1 MFAYITRKLLL
12 LIPTAFVVLVILF
25 LMLRVVPGD
34 PATAALGSEA
44 SEQAIQALRA
54 ELGLDKPLY
63 IQFVQY
69 VGGILRG
76 DLGRSL
82 VTRTPISNEIATAL
96 PYTMS
101 YAVSSLIFAI
111 ILGILFGVATAVKR
125 NTIIDYLG
133 RIFSLAGL
141 SFPEFYLGLLLM
153 LLLAVKWDL
162 LPAVGAGD
170 FNNPKELI
178 RHLILPSITGGLIMT
193 AYITRLTRS
202 SMLDVIREDYITTA
216 RAKGLR
222 ESTVI
227 LRHALKNALI
237 SIVTIVGMYFGL
249 HFAGSIMVEIIFARP
264 GMGKLLLSAIKQN
277 DYNVVQS
284 VIFVYCL
291 IIMVVNLITDVIYG
305 WIDPRIVYK

>member
-1 MFAYITRKLLL
+1 MWAYITRKLLL

-34 PATAALGSEA
+34 PAMAALGSEA
-44 SEQAIQALRA
+44 SEQAVQALRV
-54 ELGLDKPLY
+54 ELGLDQPLY
-63 IQFVQY
+63 VQFAEY
-69 VGGILRG
+69 VGGIFRG

-82 VTRTPISNEIATAL
+82 VTRTSITREIAMAL

-101 YAVSSLIFAI
+101 YAVSSLIVAI
-111 ILGILFGVATAVKR
+111 VLGILLGVATAVKR
-125 NTIIDYLG
+125 NTIVDYLG

-141 SFPEFYLGLLLM
+141 SFPEVYLGLLLM

-170 FNNPKELI
+170 FSHPKDLI
-178 RHLILPSITGGLIMT
+178 RHLVLPSLTGGLIMT

-202 SMLDVIREDYITTA
+202 AMLDVIREDYIATA

-291 IIMVVNLITDVIYG
+291 IIMVVNLITDVVYG

>member
-1 MFAYITRKLLL
+1 MFAYIVRKLLF

-25 LMLRVVPGD
+25 LMLRIVPGD
-34 PATAALGSEA
+34 PAMAALGSEA
-44 SEQAIQALRA
+44 SEEVVRA
-54 ELGLDKPLY
+54 FRQELGLDRPLY
-63 IQFVQY
+63 TQFFDY
-69 VGGILRG
+69 LTGLFRG

-82 VTRTPISNEIATAL
+82 VTRTSISKELAMAL
-96 PYTMS
+96 PHTMI
-101 YAVSSLIFAI
+101 YAVSSLIVAI
-111 ILGILFGVATAVKR
+111 FLGILFGIATAVKR
-125 NTIIDYLG
+125 NTIVDYLG

-202 SMLDVIREDYITTA
+202 AMLDVIREDYIVTA

-284 VIFVYCL
+284 IIFVYCL
-291 IIMVVNLITDVIYG
+291 IIMVVNLITDIIYG
-305 WIDPRIVYK
+305 WVDPRIVYK

>member
-1 MFAYITRKLLL
+1 MLSYITRKLLL
-12 LIPTAFVVLVILF
+12 LIPTALVVLVILF

-34 PATAALGSEA
+34 PAVAALGSEA
-44 SEQAIQALRA
+44 SEQAVRALRA
-54 ELGLDKPLY
+54 ELGLDQPLY
-63 IQFVQY
+63 AQFIDY

-82 VTRTPISNEIATAL
+82 VTRTSISNEIATAL

-101 YAVSSLIFAI
+101 YAVSSLVFAI
-111 ILGILFGVATAVKR
+111 ILGVLFGVVTAVKR

-170 FNNPKELI
+170 FSNPRELI

-202 SMLDVIREDYITTA
+202 SMLDVIREDYIATA

>member
-1 MFAYITRKLLL
+1 MLAYTMRKLLF
-12 LIPTAFVVLVILF
+12 LIPTALVVLVILF
-25 LMLRVVPGD
+25 FMLRVVPGD
-34 PATAALGSEA
+34 PAVAALGSEA
-44 SEQAIQALRA
+44 TEEATRSLRI
-54 ELGLDKPLY
+54 ELGLDRPLY
-63 IQFVQY
+63 VQFFDY
-69 VGGILRG
+69 LGKLIIG

-82 VTRTPISNEIATAL
+82 VTRTSISKEIGTAL
-96 PYTMS
+96 PYTLS
-101 YAVSSLIFAI
+101 YAVSSLLVAI
-111 ILGILFGVATAVKR
+111 VLGILFGVITAVKR
-125 NTIIDYLG
+125 NTVLDYLG

-153 LLLAVKWDL
+153 LLLAVKLDF

-170 FNNPKELI
+170 FSNPKELI

-202 SMLDVIREDYITTA
+202 AMLDVIREDYIVTA
-216 RAKGLR
+216 RAKGLK
-222 ESTVI
+222 ESVVI
-227 LRHALKNALI
+227 FRHALKNAMI

-249 HFAGSIMVEIIFARP
+249 HFAGSIMIEIIFARP

-284 VIFVYCL
+284 VIFVYCI

-305 WIDPRIVYK
+305 LIDPRIVYK

>member
-1 MFAYITRKLLL
+1 M
-12 LIPTAFVVLVILF
+12 
-25 LMLRVVPGD
+25 
-34 PATAALGSEA
+34 AALGSEA
-44 SEQAIQALRA
+44 SEQAVQALRV
-54 ELGLDKPLY
+54 ELGLDQPLHV
-63 IQFVQY
+63 QFVQY
-69 VGGILRG
+69 VGGIFRG

-82 VTRTPISNEIATAL
+82 VTRTSITREIAMAL

-101 YAVSSLIFAI
+101 YAVSSLIVAI
-111 ILGILFGVATAVKR
+111 VLGILLGVATAVKR

-162 LPAVGAGD
+162 LPTVGAGD
-170 FNNPKELI
+170 FSNPKELI
-178 RHLILPSITGGLIMT
+178 RHLILPSLTGGLIMT

-202 SMLDVIREDYITTA
+202 AMLDVIREDYIATA

>member
-1 MFAYITRKLLL
+1 MVSYIIRKLLL
-12 LIPTAFVVLVILF
+12 LIPTALVVLIILF
-25 LMLRVVPGD
+25 FMLRVVPGD
-34 PATAALGSEA
+34 PAMTALGSEA

-54 ELGLDKPLY
+54 ELGTDQPLH
-63 IQFVQY
+63 IQFFRY
-69 VGGILRG
+69 LGGIFQG

-82 VTRTPISNEIATAL
+82 VTRTSISKEIATAL

-101 YAVSSLIFAI
+101 YAVSSLLVAI
-111 ILGILFGVATAVKR
+111 VLGILFGIVTAVKR
-125 NTIIDYLG
+125 NTTVDYLG
-133 RIFSLAGL
+133 RVFSLAGL

-153 LLLAVKWDL
+153 LLMAVKLDL

-170 FNNPKELI
+170 FSNPKELI

-202 SMLDVIREDYITTA
+202 AMLDVIREDYIATA

-222 ESTVI
+222 ESVVI

-237 SIVTIVGMYFGL
+237 SIITIVGMYFGL
-249 HFAGSIMVEIIFARP
+249 HFAGSIMIEIIFARP

-284 VIFVYCL
+284 VIFVYCM